1 MKNSVNIQTVKKI
14 KIMKMIKIMKKIKIM
29 KIIKNLKKIAD
40 VKDEEYT
47 NKIKKK
53 NIKTMKNRES
63 IIFFIFQKKTIFH

>member
-1 MKNSVNIQTVKKI
+1 
-14 KIMKMIKIMKKIKIM
+14 MKMIKIL

-63 IIFFIFQKKTIFH
+63 IIFFIFQKKQFFTEAIMSDIKERFKSAQI

>member
-1 MKNSVNIQTVKKI
+1 
-14 KIMKMIKIMKKIKIM
+14 M

-63 IIFFIFQKKTIFH
+63 IIFFIF